1 MHGHCYT
8 HESSEA
14 KLLHSIYEL
23 TQRILHAEDR
33 AYRDE
38 LRSVVQTLRE
48 QLIKLV
54 QSIPVPTEIDVLEA
68 KKAQSLMM
76 GPRPPLIPMS

>member
-54 QSIPVPTEIDVLEA
+54 RQAYGMVA
-68 KKAQSLMM
+68 KRGGSS
-76 GPRPPLIPMS
+76 PP